1 MCFSKPKVDNSV
13 QKQQMKEAEEARKR
27 EEERQAR
34 IKAGT
39 AKIDSVFGTFDD
51 SFYDARKGEYLD
63 FYQPQLD
70 DQFKKAQDELT
81 FAFARNGTLNS
92 SMAAD
97 KQAELASKYDVEKA
111 GILSQADSAIGEMR
125 SRNNNEKSALVAQ
138 LQATGDADRVSNEAL
153 GRTQQLF
160 NERPSYN
167 SLGDIFGGVASAIGN
182 YRAGQQQ
189 GQVYNTYFGS
199 SRNPRQA
206 TTTTVR

>member
-13 QKQQMKEAEEARKR
+13 QVQQQQEAAEARAREEAR
-27 EEERQAR
+27 QAR
-34 IKAGT
+34 VNAGT
-39 AKIDSVFGTFDD
+39 AKIDEVFGTFNDG
-51 SFYDARKGEYLD
+51 FYDARRGEYLD
-63 FYQPQLD
+63 YYQPQLD
-70 DQFKKAQDELT
+70 EQFQKAQEELAY
-81 FAFARNGTLNS
+81 AFSRNGTLNS
-92 SMAAD
+92 SMAAE
-97 KQAELASKYDVEKA
+97 KQAELKSKYDVEKA
-111 GILSQADSAIGEMR
+111 GIISQADSAIGEMR
-125 SRNNNEKSALVAQ
+125 SRNNSEKSALVAQ

-167 SLGDIFGGVASAIGN
+167 ALGDIFGGVASAIGN
-182 YRAGQQQ
+182 YKAGQQQ